1 MDYGKVLSRAWEI
14 TWRWKV
20 LWILGFLVSLGSGGG
35 GTWSSSNVTGD
46 PQSTEFGRWTT
57 DALGPGFWAGVGGI
71 ILALICLGLL
81 IAIVVWV
88 VSTIARG
95 GLIAGVQQVEEEGE
109 TSLGAAWR
117 AGASRFWTLFGIS
130 ILAAIPFIIL
140 AILLSATAVLGILA
154 AMGVSNSLETFAIP
168 GIIAAIGCG
177 IGLCCVLVALGI
189 VLDQIRTYAERA
201 AMLEGLGWLEAFG
214 RGWEVLKQNFAPTII
229 LWLIFFALGFV
240 LVGVVLAGIMAV
252 TLPLLAV
259 TAAVEPGV
267 WLIGPACCGGLVAI
281 IVFSVLGAVVETFT
295 SATWTLAYR
304 ELAGIAP
311 EALVEPVPEG

>member
-1 MDYGKVLSRAWEI
+1 M
-14 TWRWKV
+14 
-20 LWILGFLVSLGSGGG
+20 
-35 GTWSSSNVTGD
+35 WSSSNVTGD
-46 PQSTEFGRWTT
+46 PQGAEFGRWTT
-57 DALGPGFWAGVGGI
+57 DALGPGFWAGVGSI

-109 TSLGAAWR
+109 TSFGTAWR

-130 ILAAIPFIIL
+130 VLAAIPFIIL
-140 AILLSATAVLGILA
+140 AILLAATAVLGILA
-154 AMGVSNSLETFAIP
+154 AMGVSNDFETFAIP

-177 IGLCCVLVALGI
+177 VGFCCVLVALGI

-214 RGWEVLKQNFAPTII
+214 RGWEVLKQNLAPTII
-229 LWLIFFALGFV
+229 LWLIFLALGFI
-240 LVGVVLAGIMAV
+240 LAGVVIAGIMAV
-252 TLPLLAV
+252 TLPLLAM
-259 TAAVEPGV
+259 TAAVEPGL
-267 WLIGPACCGGLVAI
+267 WLIAPACCGGLVAL
-281 IVFSVLGAVVETFT
+281 IVFSVLGAIVETFT

-304 ELAGIAP
+304 NLTGIAP
-311 EALVEPVPEG
+311 EALVEPVP